1 MKYTP
6 VFGRC
11 VMCSRFLGV
20 QFICGFRQ
28 RWLLGCRSVPCLPP
42 NYRRKSAAPHL
53 RWSAVLAA
61 LTWQM
66 SSHSVRLG
74 PIIHWNPSQ
83 GMGIGEWGKHHF
95 CKAFLKYVLFGIRE
109 FNCLMGVTGVT
120 PVWKVPLGR
129 RDGWGTWHG
138 SEPGAEATTEIYK
151 SWGYSQVTMGFNTK
165 SWSSMTWM
173 IWGTLSLMT

>member
-53 RWSAVLAA
+53 RWSAVLVA

-66 SSHSVRLG
+66 SYHSVRLG

-95 CKAFLKYVLFGIRE
+95 CKAFLKYVLLWIRE
-109 FNCLMGVTGVT
+109 FHCLIRVTGVT
-120 PVWKVPLGR
+120 PVRKRTARSKGWL
-129 RDGWGTWHG
+129 RD
-138 SEPGAEATTEIYK
+138 
-151 SWGYSQVTMGFNTK
+151 
-165 SWSSMTWM
+165 MTW
-173 IWGTLSLMT
+173 IRTWGRSNDWNI